1 MVCATGGRTRRGPY
15 DHARALVAWADA
27 TAGWVHGCAA
37 SQGSIDPG
45 TPVGWGAHWVLTGRR
60 LATHA
65 LLAWLW
71 VTFCREVDGG
81 TDWPK
86 VRDSMAKV
94 LQDIAFRIDLAQEA
108 PDEETWGTS
117 PAAVEAQDRLLAM
130 GGAVDD
136 GSPG

>member
-1 MVCATGGRTRRGPY
+1 
-15 DHARALVAWADA
+15 
-27 TAGWVHGCAA
+27 
-37 SQGSIDPG
+37 
-45 TPVGWGAHWVLTGRR
+45 
-60 LATHA
+60 
-65 LLAWLW
+65 
-71 VTFCREVDGG
+71 
-81 TDWPK
+81 
-86 VRDSMAKV
+86 MAKV